1 LNLQQAL
8 LPRLSEFLRVEK
20 MFVGKL
26 RDDVVREMTKANA
39 DNLSVV
45 ILENL
50 APISRKMR
58 TRLVLALSARSKPLV
73 TASVSDHSLM
83 TSLLFWKSLRH

>member
-1 LNLQQAL
+1 LAQAAFEGGLTLNLQAL

-50 APISRKMR
+50 AHQ
-58 TRLVLALSARSKPLV
+58 RLR
-73 TASVSDHSLM
+73 
-83 TSLLFWKSLRH
+83 